1 MDTFANS
8 EYPEENNPAPEASFD
23 APQEPQNEAP
33 QEPRNEVPQECQSEP
48 QSGTYHAAGT
58 GRRESPYAN
67 SPYMTGQPR
76 PYQYQYQPQTQPP
89 EKREKKPRRSG
100 KSPWKTVIA
109 AVLVVALVASGCL
122 ITASGVNRKWEQ
134 KTSQITQQ
142 LGRQIDDLQKQID
155 SVPSGTSGA
164 LPAADGS
171 AMTPA
176 QLYQS
181 NVDSVVAI
189 SCTMQTT
196 AYGQSVEGTSSG
208 SGFILSADGYVVTN
222 YHVVQ
227 NASNITVTTHSG
239 DEYAATVKG
248 YDATNDV
255 AVLKVEA
262 EGLSAATIGSSGN
275 LSIGDM
281 VVAIGNPLGRL
292 AATETVGYVSGI
304 NREVTTDNT
313 VISMLQTD
321 AAINPG
327 NSGGP
332 TFNAAGQVIGI
343 NSSIASTASSSGT
356 AGSIGIGFAIPSNLV
371 KRVTNEIIDN
381 GSVKHVALGITIK
394 SSSVEADGV
403 TRGCAQVQAVTD
415 GGPASKA
422 GVKAGDSIVAFNGK
436 AVNNNYS
443 LLGYVRASAM
453 GDKVKLTVVRGGN
466 TMDLEVTLDQ
476 EETKTNSSNKQEQRQ
491 QNNGNDDNGNG
502 QNGGSQN
509 GQNGG
514 NGNNG
519 DGGGLFDPFGL
530 W

>member
-1 MDTFANS
+1 MDTFTNS
-8 EYPEENNPAPEASFD
+8 EYPEENHPAFEAQD
-23 APQEPQNEAP
+23 AAPQEPQKEAEP
-33 QEPRNEVPQECQSEP
+33 QNPTPRSEP

-76 PYQYQYQPQTQPP
+76 AYQYQYQPQTQPP
-89 EKREKKPRRSG
+89 QKKERKSG

-109 AVLVVALVASGCL
+109 AVLVVALVATGCL
-122 ITASGVNRKWEQ
+122 ITASSVNSRWEQ
-134 KTSQITQQ
+134 KTNQITQQ
-142 LGRQIDDLQKQID
+142 LGRQIDELQKQID
-155 SVPSGTSGA
+155 SAPSGTSGA

-196 AYGQSVEGTSSG
+196 AYGQSVEGMSSG
-208 SGFILSADGYVVTN
+208 SGFILTEDGYVVTN

-227 NASNITVTTHSG
+227 NASNITVTTHTG
-239 DEYAATVKG
+239 DEYDATVKG

-332 TFNAAGQVIGI
+332 LFNMYGEVIGI
-343 NSSIASTASSSGT
+343 TTAKYSGT
-356 AGSIGIGFAIPSNLV
+356 TNSGASIEGIGFAIPIDDVMGIISDLIDYGY
-371 KRVTNEIIDN
+371 VT
-381 GSVKHVALGITIK
+381 GAYMGITVK
-394 SSSVEADGV
+394 DNDKEAA
-403 TRGCAQVQAVTD
+403 AQFGLPTD
-415 GGPASKA
+415 GAYVVDVTPGSSADKA
-422 GVKAGDSIVAFNGK
+422 GIQSKDLITAVDDHKITTRTDLTRTLRNYKAGDTAEI
-436 AVNNNYS
+436 
-443 LLGYVRASAM
+443 
-453 GDKVKLTVVRGGN
+453 TVVRSGRELTLTITFDEKPHDTAVETTPQEDSSMPSEGDYGDWYEYFRRFFGG
-466 TMDLEVTLDQ
+466 
-476 EETKTNSSNKQEQRQ
+476 
-491 QNNGNDDNGNG
+491 
-502 QNGGSQN
+502 
-509 GQNGG
+509 
-514 NGNNG
+514 
-519 DGGGLFDPFGL
+519 
-530 W
+530 

>member
-1 MDTFANS
+1 MDTFTNS
-8 EYPEENNPAPEASFD
+8 EYPEENHPAFEAQD
-23 APQEPQNEAP
+23 AAPQEPQKEAEP
-33 QEPRNEVPQECQSEP
+33 QNPTPRSEP

-76 PYQYQYQPQTQPP
+76 AYQYQYQPQTQPP
-89 EKREKKPRRSG
+89 QKKERKSG

-109 AVLVVALVASGCL
+109 AVLVVALVATGCL
-122 ITASGVNRKWEQ
+122 ITASSVNSRWEQ
-134 KTSQITQQ
+134 KTNQITQQ
-142 LGRQIDDLQKQID
+142 LGRQIDELQKQID
-155 SVPSGTSGA
+155 RAPSGTSGA

-196 AYGQSVEGTSSG
+196 AYGQSVEGMSSG
-208 SGFILSADGYVVTN
+208 SGFILTEDGYVVTN

-227 NASNITVTTHSG
+227 NASNITVTTHTG
-239 DEYAATVKG
+239 DEYDATVKG

-332 TFNAAGQVIGI
+332 LFNMYGEVIGI
-343 NSSIASTASSSGT
+343 TTAKYSGT
-356 AGSIGIGFAIPSNLV
+356 TNSGASIEGIGFAIPIDDVMGIISDLIDYGY
-371 KRVTNEIIDN
+371 VT
-381 GSVKHVALGITIK
+381 GAYMGITVK
-394 SSSVEADGV
+394 DNDKEAA
-403 TRGCAQVQAVTD
+403 AQFGLPTD
-415 GGPASKA
+415 GAYVVDVTPGSSADKA
-422 GVKAGDSIVAFNGK
+422 GIQSKDLITAVDDHKITTRTDLTRTLRNYKAGDTAEI
-436 AVNNNYS
+436 
-443 LLGYVRASAM
+443 
-453 GDKVKLTVVRGGN
+453 TVVRSGRELTLTITFDEKPHDTAVETTPQEDSSMPSEGDYGDWYEYFRRFFGG
-466 TMDLEVTLDQ
+466 
-476 EETKTNSSNKQEQRQ
+476 
-491 QNNGNDDNGNG
+491 
-502 QNGGSQN
+502 
-509 GQNGG
+509 
-514 NGNNG
+514 
-519 DGGGLFDPFGL
+519 
-530 W
+530 

>member
-1 MDTFANS
+1 MDTFTNR
-8 EYPEENNPAPEASFD
+8 EYPEENHPASEAQD
-23 APQEPQNEAP
+23 AAPQEPQKEAEP
-33 QEPRNEVPQECQSEP
+33 QNPAPRSEP

-76 PYQYQYQPQTQPP
+76 AYQYQYQPQTQPP
-89 EKREKKPRRSG
+89 QKKERKSG

-109 AVLVVALVASGCL
+109 VVLVVALVVTGCL
-122 ITASGVNRKWEQ
+122 ITASTVNSRWEQ
-134 KTSQITQQ
+134 KTNQITQQ

-155 SVPSGTSGA
+155 SAPSGASGA

-171 AMTPA
+171 AMNPA

-208 SGFILSADGYVVTN
+208 SGFILTEDGYVVTN

-227 NASNITVTTHSG
+227 NASNITVTTHTG
-239 DEYAATVKG
+239 DEYDATVKG

-332 TFNAAGQVIGI
+332 LFNMYGEVIGI
-343 NSSIASTASSSGT
+343 TTAKYSGT
-356 AGSIGIGFAIPSNLV
+356 TNSGASIEGIGFAIPIDDVMGIISDLIDYGY
-371 KRVTNEIIDN
+371 VT
-381 GSVKHVALGITIK
+381 GAYMGITVK
-394 SSSVEADGV
+394 DNDKEAA
-403 TRGCAQVQAVTD
+403 AQFGLPTD
-415 GGPASKA
+415 GAYVVDVTPGSSADKA
-422 GVKAGDSIVAFNGK
+422 GIQSKDLITAVDDHKITTRTDLTRTLRNYKAGDTAEI
-436 AVNNNYS
+436 
-443 LLGYVRASAM
+443 
-453 GDKVKLTVVRGGN
+453 TVVRSGRELTLTITFDEKPHDTTVETTPQGDSSMPSEGDYGDWYEYFRRFFGG
-466 TMDLEVTLDQ
+466 
-476 EETKTNSSNKQEQRQ
+476 
-491 QNNGNDDNGNG
+491 
-502 QNGGSQN
+502 
-509 GQNGG
+509 
-514 NGNNG
+514 
-519 DGGGLFDPFGL
+519 
-530 W
+530 

>member
-33 QEPRNEVPQECQSEP
+33 QEPRNEVPQERQSEP

-109 AVLVVALVASGCL
+109 AVLVVALVASG
-122 ITASGVNRKWEQ
+122 
-134 KTSQITQQ
+134 SQITQQ

-208 SGFILSADGYVVTN
+208 SGFILTEDGYVVTN

-227 NASNITVTTHSG
+227 NASNITVTTHTG
-239 DEYAATVKG
+239 DEYDATVKG

-332 TFNAAGQVIGI
+332 LFNMYGEVIGI
-343 NSSIASTASSSGT
+343 TTAKYSGT
-356 AGSIGIGFAIPSNLV
+356 TNSGASIEGIGFAIPIDDVMGIISDLIDYGY
-371 KRVTNEIIDN
+371 VT
-381 GSVKHVALGITIK
+381 GAYMGITVK
-394 SSSVEADGV
+394 DNDKEAA
-403 TRGCAQVQAVTD
+403 AQFGLPTD
-415 GGPASKA
+415 GAYVVDVTPGSSADKA
-422 GVKAGDSIVAFNGK
+422 GIQSKDLITAVDDHKIATRTDLTRALRNYKAGDTAQI
-436 AVNNNYS
+436 
-443 LLGYVRASAM
+443 
-453 GDKVKLTVVRGGN
+453 TVVRSGRELTLTITFDEKPHSTTVETAPQEDSSMPSEGDYNDWYEYFRRFFGG
-466 TMDLEVTLDQ
+466 
-476 EETKTNSSNKQEQRQ
+476 
-491 QNNGNDDNGNG
+491 
-502 QNGGSQN
+502 
-509 GQNGG
+509 
-514 NGNNG
+514 
-519 DGGGLFDPFGL
+519 
-530 W
+530 

>member
-8 EYPEENNPAPEASFD
+8 EYPEENNPAPEAGFD

-33 QEPRNEVPQECQSEP
+33 QEPRNEVPQEHQSEP

-142 LGRQIDDLQKQID
+142 LGRQIVDLQKQID

-208 SGFILSADGYVVTN
+208 SGFILTEDGYVVTN

-239 DEYAATVKG
+239 DEYDATVKG

-332 TFNAAGQVIGI
+332 LFNMYGEVIGI
-343 NSSIASTASSSGT
+343 TTAKYSGT
-356 AGSIGIGFAIPSNLV
+356 
-371 KRVTNEIIDN
+371 TNS
-381 GSVKHVALGITIK
+381 GAYMGITVK
-394 SSSVEADGV
+394 DNDKEAA
-403 TRGCAQVQAVTD
+403 AQFGLPTD
-415 GGPASKA
+415 GAYVVDVTPGSSADKA
-422 GVKAGDSIVAFNGK
+422 GIQSKDLITAVDDHKITTRTDLTRALRNYKAGDTAQI
-436 AVNNNYS
+436 
-443 LLGYVRASAM
+443 
-453 GDKVKLTVVRGGN
+453 TVVRSGRELTLTITFDEKPHSTTVETAPQEDSSMPSEGDYNDWYEYFRRFFGG
-466 TMDLEVTLDQ
+466 
-476 EETKTNSSNKQEQRQ
+476 
-491 QNNGNDDNGNG
+491 
-502 QNGGSQN
+502 
-509 GQNGG
+509 
-514 NGNNG
+514 
-519 DGGGLFDPFGL
+519 
-530 W
+530 

>member
-122 ITASGVNRKWEQ
+122 ITASTVNSRWEQ
-134 KTSQITQQ
+134 KTNQITQQ

-208 SGFILSADGYVVTN
+208 SGFILTEDGYVVTN

-248 YDATNDV
+248 YDATNDGRSRCCRRWPQY
-255 AVLKVEA
+255 ARR
-262 EGLSAATIGSSGN
+262 GHPGRSSPSRSA
-275 LSIGDM
+275 
-281 VVAIGNPLGRL
+281 
-292 AATETVGYVSGI
+292 
-304 NREVTTDNT
+304 
-313 VISMLQTD
+313 
-321 AAINPG
+321 
-327 NSGGP
+327 
-332 TFNAAGQVIGI
+332 
-343 NSSIASTASSSGT
+343 
-356 AGSIGIGFAIPSNLV
+356 
-371 KRVTNEIIDN
+371 
-381 GSVKHVALGITIK
+381 
-394 SSSVEADGV
+394 
-403 TRGCAQVQAVTD
+403 
-415 GGPASKA
+415 
-422 GVKAGDSIVAFNGK
+422 
-436 AVNNNYS
+436 
-443 LLGYVRASAM
+443 
-453 GDKVKLTVVRGGN
+453 
-466 TMDLEVTLDQ
+466 
-476 EETKTNSSNKQEQRQ
+476 
-491 QNNGNDDNGNG
+491 
-502 QNGGSQN
+502 
-509 GQNGG
+509 
-514 NGNNG
+514 
-519 DGGGLFDPFGL
+519 

>member
-1 MDTFANS
+1 MDTFTNS
-8 EYPEENNPAPEASFD
+8 EFPEENYPASEAQD
-23 APQEPQNEAP
+23 AAPQEPQKEAEP
-33 QEPRNEVPQECQSEP
+33 QNPAPRSEP

-76 PYQYQYQPQTQPP
+76 AYQYQYQPQTQPP
-89 EKREKKPRRSG
+89 QKKERKSG

-109 AVLVVALVASGCL
+109 AVLVLALVATGCL
-122 ITASGVNRKWEQ
+122 ITASSVNSRWEQ
-134 KTSQITQQ
+134 KTNQITQQ

-155 SVPSGTSGA
+155 SAPSGTSGA

-208 SGFILSADGYVVTN
+208 SGFILTEDGYVVTN

-227 NASNITVTTHSG
+227 NASNITVTTHTG
-239 DEYAATVKG
+239 DEYDATVKG

-321 AAINPG
+321 AAIKPG
-327 NSGGP
+327 NTGG
-332 TFNAAGQVIGI
+332 
-343 NSSIASTASSSGT
+343 
-356 AGSIGIGFAIPSNLV
+356 
-371 KRVTNEIIDN
+371 
-381 GSVKHVALGITIK
+381 
-394 SSSVEADGV
+394 
-403 TRGCAQVQAVTD
+403 
-415 GGPASKA
+415 
-422 GVKAGDSIVAFNGK
+422 
-436 AVNNNYS
+436 
-443 LLGYVRASAM
+443 
-453 GDKVKLTVVRGGN
+453 
-466 TMDLEVTLDQ
+466 TLF
-476 EETKTNSSNKQEQRQ
+476 K
-491 QNNGNDDNGNG
+491 
-502 QNGGSQN
+502 
-509 GQNGG
+509 
-514 NGNNG
+514 
-519 DGGGLFDPFGL
+519 
-530 W
+530 

>member
-1 MDTFANS
+1 MDTFTNS
-8 EYPEENNPAPEASFD
+8 EYPEENHPASEAQD
-23 APQEPQNEAP
+23 AAPQEPQKEAEP
-33 QEPRNEVPQECQSEP
+33 QNPAPRSEP
-48 QSGTYHAAGT
+48 QSGTYHAAGA

-76 PYQYQYQPQTQPP
+76 AYQYQYQPQTQPP
-89 EKREKKPRRSG
+89 QKKERKSG

-109 AVLVVALVASGCL
+109 AVLVLALVATGCL
-122 ITASGVNRKWEQ
+122 ITASSVNSRWEQ
-134 KTSQITQQ
+134 KTNQITQQ

-155 SVPSGTSGA
+155 SAPSGTSGA

-196 AYGQSVEGTSSG
+196 AYGQSVEGMSSG
-208 SGFILSADGYVVTN
+208 SGFILTEDGYVVTN

-239 DEYAATVKG
+239 DEYDATVKG

-262 EGLSAATIGSSGN
+262 EGLSAATIGSSTD

-332 TFNAAGQVIGI
+332 LFNMYGEVIGI
-343 NSSIASTASSSGT
+343 TTAKYSGT
-356 AGSIGIGFAIPSNLV
+356 TNSGASIEGIGFAIPIDDVMGIISDLIDYGY
-371 KRVTNEIIDN
+371 VT
-381 GSVKHVALGITIK
+381 GAYMGITVK
-394 SSSVEADGV
+394 DNDKEAA
-403 TRGCAQVQAVTD
+403 AQFGLPTD
-415 GGPASKA
+415 GAYVVDVTPGSSADKA
-422 GVKAGDSIVAFNGK
+422 GIQSKDLITAVDDHKITTRTDLTRTLRNYKAGDTAEI
-436 AVNNNYS
+436 
-443 LLGYVRASAM
+443 
-453 GDKVKLTVVRGGN
+453 TVVRSGRELTLTITFDEKPHDTTVETTPQEDSSMPSEGDYGDWYEYFRRFFGG
-466 TMDLEVTLDQ
+466 
-476 EETKTNSSNKQEQRQ
+476 
-491 QNNGNDDNGNG
+491 
-502 QNGGSQN
+502 
-509 GQNGG
+509 
-514 NGNNG
+514 
-519 DGGGLFDPFGL
+519 
-530 W
+530 

>member
-33 QEPRNEVPQECQSEP
+33 QEPRNEVPQERQSEP

-76 PYQYQYQPQTQPP
+76 AYQYQYQPQTQPP
-89 EKREKKPRRSG
+89 QKKERKSG

-109 AVLVVALVASGCL
+109 AVLVVALVATGCL
-122 ITASGVNRKWEQ
+122 ITASSVNSRWEQ
-134 KTSQITQQ
+134 KTNQITQQ
-142 LGRQIDDLQKQID
+142 LGRQIDELQKQID
-155 SVPSGTSGA
+155 SAPSGTSGA

-196 AYGQSVEGTSSG
+196 AYGQSVEGMSSG
-208 SGFILSADGYVVTN
+208 SGFILTEDGYVVTN

-227 NASNITVTTHSG
+227 NASNITVTTHTG
-239 DEYAATVKG
+239 DEYDATVKG

-332 TFNAAGQVIGI
+332 LFNMYGEVIGI
-343 NSSIASTASSSGT
+343 TTAKYSGT
-356 AGSIGIGFAIPSNLV
+356 TNSGASIEGIGFAIPIDDVMGIISDLIDYGY
-371 KRVTNEIIDN
+371 VT
-381 GSVKHVALGITIK
+381 GAYMGITVK
-394 SSSVEADGV
+394 DNDKEAA
-403 TRGCAQVQAVTD
+403 AQFGLPTD
-415 GGPASKA
+415 GAYVVDVTPGSSADKA
-422 GVKAGDSIVAFNGK
+422 GIQSKDLITAVDDHKITTRTDLTRTLRNYKAGDTAEI
-436 AVNNNYS
+436 
-443 LLGYVRASAM
+443 
-453 GDKVKLTVVRGGN
+453 TVVRSGRELTLTITFDEKPHDTTVETTPQEDSSMPSEGDYGDWYEYFRRFFGG
-466 TMDLEVTLDQ
+466 
-476 EETKTNSSNKQEQRQ
+476 
-491 QNNGNDDNGNG
+491 
-502 QNGGSQN
+502 
-509 GQNGG
+509 
-514 NGNNG
+514 
-519 DGGGLFDPFGL
+519 
-530 W
+530 

>member
-1 MDTFANS
+1 MDTFTNS
-8 EYPEENNPAPEASFD
+8 EYPEENHPASEAQD
-23 APQEPQNEAP
+23 AAPQEPQKEAEP
-33 QEPRNEVPQECQSEP
+33 QNPTPRSEP

-76 PYQYQYQPQTQPP
+76 AYQYQYQPQTQPP
-89 EKREKKPRRSG
+89 RKKERKSG

-109 AVLVVALVASGCL
+109 VVLVLALVATGCL
-122 ITASGVNRKWEQ
+122 ITASSVNSRWEQ
-134 KTSQITQQ
+134 KTNQITQQ

-155 SVPSGTSGA
+155 SAPSGTSGA

-208 SGFILSADGYVVTN
+208 SGFILTEDGYVVTN

-227 NASNITVTTHSG
+227 NASNITVTTHTG
-239 DEYAATVKG
+239 DEYDATVKG

-332 TFNAAGQVIGI
+332 LFNSLGQVVGI
-343 NSSIASTASSSGT
+343 NSAKIADA
-356 AGSIGIGFAIPSNLV
+356 AGEYENLGFAIPINEAKAVIDDLTKYGYV
-371 KRVTNEIIDN
+371 KGRVMLSITGLPFSRTGYDSGFQIASINSDSVFVGTQVRVGDIITY
-381 GSVKHVALGITIK
+381 I
-394 SSSVEADGV
+394 DGV
-403 TRGCAQVQAVTD
+403 RVKNAAELTAELSKHKVGEEVEITLNRIDSRTRRETTFT
-415 GGPASKA
+415 
-422 GVKAGDSIVAFNGK
+422 VK
-436 AVNNNYS
+436 
-443 LLGYVRASAM
+443 
-453 GDKVKLTVVRGGN
+453 
-466 TMDLEVTLDQ
+466 VTLV
-476 EETKTNSSNKQEQRQ
+476 ESR
-491 QNNGNDDNGNG
+491 GN
-502 QNGGSQN
+502 
-509 GQNGG
+509 
-514 NGNNG
+514 
-519 DGGGLFDPFGL
+519 
-530 W
+530 